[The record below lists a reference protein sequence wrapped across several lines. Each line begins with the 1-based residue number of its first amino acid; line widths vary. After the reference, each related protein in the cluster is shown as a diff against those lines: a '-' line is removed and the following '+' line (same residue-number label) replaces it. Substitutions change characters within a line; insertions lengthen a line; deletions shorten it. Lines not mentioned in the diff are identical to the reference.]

1 MTIRFH
7 GAPVLLVVL
16 TLAACGAV
24 EPRALPDQE
33 TVTTT
38 PGEQGELPS
47 EWLTHRPDGQPNIEG
62 LWHFVGGTVG
72 MSIEEFRGMGDSA
85 VYPGGVVPT
94 MVVDPPSG
102 ILPYHPWAR
111 TRRDEIINNFLSP
124 ELPNHAQIDPQA
136 RGWPNGVPRLNYY
149 SLLQILQ
156 PPGYVVMLYE
166 VHHEFRVIPLDG
178 RPHPGSDIKLWMGD
192 SRGRWE
198 GNTLVVDATNHNDS
212 TRFSVLGDF
221 HSDEMQLTERWTF
234 VDSETLEYR
243 ATIDDPQVYTRPWT
257 LGITIK
263 RNVSGFQPGS
273 EPLPEGAE
281 LLEYAAV
288 EGERH
293 VAAEI
298 GPAP

>member
-1 MTIRFH
+1 
-7 GAPVLLVVL
+7 
-16 TLAACGAV
+16 
-24 EPRALPDQE
+24 
-33 TVTTT
+33 
-38 PGEQGELPS
+38 
-47 EWLTHRPDGQPNIEG
+47 
-62 LWHFVGGTVG
+62 
-72 MSIEEFRGMGDSA
+72 
-85 VYPGGVVPT
+85 
-94 MVVDPPSG
+94 
-102 ILPYHPWAR
+102 
-111 TRRDEIINNFLSP
+111 
-124 ELPNHAQIDPQA
+124 
-136 RGWPNGVPRLNYY
+136 
-149 SLLQILQ
+149 
-156 PPGYVVMLYE
+156 MLYE

-243 ATIDDPQVYTRPWT
+243 ATTDDPQVYTRPWT

-288 EGERH
+288 EGERN
-293 VAAEI
+293 VAEEI